1 MAVRRTAKLF
11 VEGLCMVGFVAE
23 IGGAEPKR
31 RGRGTGT
38 TGLGVGGDESG

>member
-11 VEGLCMVGFVAE
+11 VEGLRMVGFVAE

-31 RGRGTGT
+31 RTRDRDDRIGSGRR
-38 TGLGVGGDESG
+38 